1 MFLVKNLLSISS
13 NQYSPQSHIM
23 QNAAWEPLIKSMNT
37 PLNNDFISFLV
48 IPTET
53 ENRSTYTTT
62 RGGRGGVDF
71 NFVKQLSL
79 LIQCTTQTTSL
90 NLITNTKSV
99 LNCKLQTCITDMGA
113 VDGDHSAVQKY
124 STDTRVFLEY
134 TQTVNINRGC
144 TQLYNR
150 RFDCHA
156 INNRTVPN

>member
-62 RGGRGGVDF
+62 REGGGGQTLTSLNSCLCYLYNV
-71 NFVKQLSL
+71 QLK
-79 LIQCTTQTTSL
+79 QTTSL

-113 VDGDHSAVQKY
+113 VDGDHVQRCSEIFNRHQGVPRIHPNCEHKPRLY
-124 STDTRVFLEY
+124 SIIQQAL
-134 TQTVNINRGC
+134 
-144 TQLYNR
+144 
-150 RFDCHA
+150 
-156 INNRTVPN
+156 